1 MRARFLPIISFLCL
15 APLLLLS
22 CTASVNENPQDSI
35 DKIESE
41 VYDSSS
47 WDENSPISTEDSTGC
62 LVFQSPSNPSEIE
75 LYFVLSID
83 LGGIEYSRTLQAE
96 QTIIIK
102 NVPLGHH
109 TVTCKAYK
117 SETGSLFARGSA
129 DAIFKYGQTAEMSLS
144 LKRQLSPEAPVITV
158 QPESKVLS
166 LGEDGT
172 CSTTIRAEA
181 KTSGGALNAVWY
193 VSLNAD
199 MSGKEELTSDTQT
212 NPSEADPNLKICTT
226 SFNFSTSQAG
236 VRYYQC
242 EFTHTDGENF
252 GDEVSVTK
260 TNIVS
265 IRVKALSS
273 FTASYKGSPLAA
285 NANPSLTD
293 FTITETYSDGSTATG
308 DPEKYT
314 IESTAEGSTYNKI
327 GQLPFKITR
336 TGSSLTYDTTV
347 SYKYAPPTS
356 YTAIIQGDSS
366 ITIAQYAGSKTLTV
380 QGETPTSYTIYGS
393 SPTQTVSDT
402 VSYQWYK
409 GTTPISGATD
419 QRYTISA
426 DTAGTNSYSCKVTYT
441 PNPTY
446 ALSTTAT
453 TKETPSVSVKVAP
466 WTVSAELD
474 GSTISPTEG
483 RYILDSGK
491 KYTFYLQ
498 NTDRT
503 TLTSYITVAGS
514 LTIQESEYSYLTIN
528 PNGLSNEFYVTP
540 SASTSQNTSI
550 EIKHYQ
556 TTLCTVQIS
565 IKPESTPSNVI
576 TSWDDLKTAINTH
589 GNNQTEET
597 FTIAGNLEADSYIEV
612 TGNVSIVAA
621 DSSGATIYRV
631 SGKNNAFFSVN
642 GSKASLTLGK
652 TGQSITLDGK
662 TQGGSQP
669 TASNPLISVTSGGT
683 VYINN
688 AVTLQN
694 NKNSSK
700 AGGAISL
707 TNSTLW
713 MSGGSIKD
721 NTCSSTSN
729 GNGGGGVYLNNS
741 SMTFSGGTISGN
753 TATKDGGG
761 IYATNN
767 SSITMSGNATISG
780 NTSNSN
786 IANTNDNG
794 GGGIYLNNSS
804 LNMISN
810 AKIIGNTTNARG
822 GGIYNTVSG
831 NVIIWSVEAV
841 PDPDDPDPDMHN
853 KAYGYGNGSTGNGN
867 RIYGYYKVGENGTE
881 QDTLD

>member
-22 CTASVNENPQDSI
+22 CTASVNGNPQDSI

-83 LGGIEYSRTLQAE
+83 LGGIEYSWTLQAE

-144 LKRQLSPEAPVITV
+144 LKRLLSPEAPVITV

-181 KTSGGALNAVWY
+181 RTSGGDLNAVWY
-193 VSLNAD
+193 KSPNAD
-199 MSGKEELTSDTQT
+199 MSGKEALTSATTQT
-212 NPSEADPNLKICTT
+212 NSSEADPNLKICATYV
-226 SFNFSTSQAG
+226 NFTLDG
-236 VRYYQC
+236 PTHMYYQC

-265 IRVKALSS
+265 ISVKALSS
-273 FTASYKGSPLAA
+273 FTASYKGSPVRSLSL
-285 NANPSLTD
+285 PSISD

-308 DPEKYT
+308 DPEDYIITTYSIDTNQKVGQIP
-314 IESTAEGSTYNKI
+314 IELKHETTGKTATAN
-327 GQLPFKITR
+327 
-336 TGSSLTYDTTV
+336 V
-347 SYKYAPPTS
+347 SYKYQPQTYSNPTLNE
-356 YTAIIQGDSS
+356 TSS

-446 ALSTTAT
+446 AMSTTAT
-453 TKETPSVSVKVAP
+453 TKETSPVSVKVAP
-466 WTVSAELD
+466 WTISVKKGD
-474 GSTISPTEG
+474 TTISSSEG
-483 RYILDSGK
+483 RYSLDSGTQ
-491 KYTFYLQ
+491 YTFYL
-498 NTDRT
+498 NNADYITLLA
-503 TLTSYITVAGS
+503 LTSVEGTINWSEPGS
-514 LTIQESEYSYLTIN
+514 SYLTIN
-528 PNGLSNEFYVTP
+528 YGPDDNARYITPN
-540 SASTSQNTSI
+540 ASTSQNTSL
-550 EIKHYQ
+550 ELKYGQ
-556 TTLCTVQIS
+556 KTLCSAQIS

-576 TSWDDLKTAINTH
+576 TTWSELSAAINAY
-589 GNNQTEET
+589 GDNPAEKT
-597 FTIAGNLEADSYIEV
+597 FTISGTLEADSSISV

-621 DSSGATIYRV
+621 DNSGALIKRKSSYQ
-631 SGKNNAFFSVN
+631 KQLFSVT
-642 GSKASLTLGK
+642 GSNASLKLGSSDNK
-652 TGQSITLDGK
+652 PITIDGNK
-662 TQGGSQP
+662 DSVNAQNS
-669 TASNPLISVTSGGT
+669 LIMVSDGAELQLNN
-683 VYINN
+683 YI
-688 AVTLQN
+688 TLQN
-694 NKNSSK
+694 NYATQKG
-700 AGGAISL
+700 GGAINV
-707 TNSTLW
+707 TEATLK
-713 MSGGSIKD
+713 MFGGTIKD
-721 NTCSSTSN
+721 NTSTHNSS
-729 GNGGGGVYLNNS
+729 GGGGIYLEDS
-741 SMTFSGGTISGN
+741 TMLLYGGTISGN
-753 TATKDGGG
+753 ETNYNGGG
-761 IYATNN
+761 IYAKGSETN
-767 SSITMSGNATISG
+767 ITIQGPVKIRGNET
-780 NTSNSN
+780 TMYK
-786 IANTNDNG
+786 TNAG
-794 GGGIYLNNSS
+794 GGGIYLYSDAS
-804 LNMISN
+804 LNVGDDVSILGNISRSN
-810 AKIIGNTTNARG
+810 G
-822 GGIYNTVSG
+822 GGIYNTTNGKVILANTSIFDTTYDYDEENQASG
-831 NVIIWSVEAV
+831 
-841 PDPDDPDPDMHN
+841 DTYGHN
-853 KAYGYGNGSTGNGN
+853 IFNTYRISGSDTDLG
-867 RIYGYYKVGENGTE
+867 
-881 QDTLD
+881 TLD

>member
-62 LVFQSPSNPSEIE
+62 LVFQSPSNPSGTE

-144 LKRQLSPEAPVITV
+144 LKRQMSPEAPVITL

-172 CSTTIRAEA
+172 CSTTISAEA
-181 KTSGGALNAVWY
+181 RTSGGDLTAVWY
-193 VSLNAD
+193 KSPNAD
-199 MSGKEELTSDTQT
+199 MSGKEALTSATTQT
-212 NPSEADPNLKICTT
+212 NSSEADPNLKICTT
-226 SFNFSTSQAG
+226 YMDFTINGPTHM
-236 VRYYQC
+236 YYQC

-260 TNIVS
+260 TNIVLLS
-265 IRVKALSS
+265 VKTLSS
-273 FTASYKGSPLAA
+273 FTASYKGSPVRSLSL
-285 NANPSLTD
+285 PSISD
-293 FTITETYSDGSTATG
+293 FTITETYSDGSTASG
-308 DPEKYT
+308 DPEDYIITTYSIDTNQKVGQIP
-314 IESTAEGSTYNKI
+314 IELKHETTGKTATAN
-327 GQLPFKITR
+327 
-336 TGSSLTYDTTV
+336 V
-347 SYKYAPPTS
+347 SYKYQPQNYSAPTLDA
-356 YTAIIQGDSS
+356 TSS

-441 PNPTY
+441 PNSTY

-565 IKPESTPSNVI
+565 IKPESTPSDAI
-576 TSWDDLKTAINTH
+576 TTWSDLSAAINAY
-589 GNNQTEET
+589 GDNPAEKT
-597 FTIAGNLEADSYIEV
+597 FTISGTLEADSSISV

-621 DSSGATIYRV
+621 DNSGALIKRKSSYQ
-631 SGKNNAFFSVN
+631 KQLFSVT
-642 GSKASLTLGK
+642 GSNASLKLGSSDNK
-652 TGQSITLDGK
+652 PITIDGNK
-662 TQGGSQP
+662 DNVNAQNS
-669 TASNPLISVTSGGT
+669 LIMVSDGAELQLNN
-683 VYINN
+683 YI
-688 AVTLQN
+688 TLQN
-694 NKNSSK
+694 NYATQKG
-700 AGGAISL
+700 GGAINV
-707 TNSTLW
+707 TEATLK
-713 MSGGSIKD
+713 MFGGTIKD
-721 NTCSSTSN
+721 NTSTHNSS
-729 GNGGGGVYLNNS
+729 GGGGIYLEDS
-741 SMTFSGGTISGN
+741 TMLLYGGTISGN
-753 TATKDGGG
+753 ETNYYGGG
-761 IYATNN
+761 IYAKG
-767 SSITMSGNATISG
+767 SSTEITIQGYVYIRGNQTTVSQE
-780 NTSNSN
+780 SS
-786 IANTNDNG
+786 G
-794 GGGIYLNNSS
+794 GGGIYLKN
-804 LNMISN
+804 N
-810 AKIIGNTTNARG
+810 AKLTVGDGASILGNTTHSKG
-822 GGIYNTVSG
+822 GGIYNTSSTVEIIIYNT
-831 NVIIWSVEAV
+831 NVFDTTYDYTETNQALK
-841 PDPDDPDPDMHN
+841 N
-853 KAYGYGNGSTGNGN
+853 TYGHKIFGKYRLNGSSE
-867 RIYGYYKVGENGTE
+867 VS
-881 QDTLD
+881 DFLD

>member
-144 LKRQLSPEAPVITV
+144 LKKQLSPEAPVITV

-166 LGEDGT
+166 LGEGGI
-172 CSTTIRAEA
+172 STTIRAEA
-181 KTSGGALNAVWY
+181 KTSGGDLTAVWY
-193 VSLNAD
+193 KSPNAD

-212 NPSEADPNLKICTT
+212 NPSEADPNLKICKT

-265 IRVKALSS
+265 ISVKALSS
-273 FTASYKGSPLAA
+273 FTASYKGSPVRSLSL
-285 NANPSLTD
+285 PSISD
-293 FTITETYSDGSTATG
+293 FTITETYSDGSTASG
-308 DPEKYT
+308 DPEDYIITTSSIDTNQKVGQIPIGLKHEIT
-314 IESTAEGSTYNKI
+314 GKTATAN
-327 GQLPFKITR
+327 
-336 TGSSLTYDTTV
+336 V
-347 SYKYAPPTS
+347 SYKYQPQNYSAPTLDA
-356 YTAIIQGDSS
+356 TSS

-441 PNPTY
+441 PNSTY

-514 LTIQESEYSYLTIN
+514 LTIQESEYSYLTID

-565 IKPESTPSNVI
+565 IKPESTPSDAI
-576 TSWDDLKTAINTH
+576 TTWSELKTKINEH
-589 GNNQTEET
+589 SDSQTPLQLK
-597 FTIAGNLEADSYIEV
+597 ISGNLDADSYIEV
-612 TGNVSIVAA
+612 TGNVSIDAA
-621 DSSGATIYRV
+621 DSSGARIFRTSTFTSNMFNV
-631 SGKNNAFFSVN
+631 KGEN
-642 GSKASLTLGK
+642 ASLSLGSANNY
-652 TGQSITLDGK
+652 SITLDGQTK
-662 TQGGSQP
+662 NGSNV
-669 TASNPLISVTSGGT
+669 TANYPLITVSNKAT
-683 VYINN
+683 VYMNN
-688 AVTLQN
+688 GVTLQN
-694 NKNSSK
+694 NKNSTR

-713 MSGGSIKD
+713 MPGGSIND
-721 NTCSSTSN
+721 NTCSSSSN

-881 QDTLD
+881 QSTLD

>member
-144 LKRQLSPEAPVITV
+144 LKKQLSPEAPVITV

-181 KTSGGALNAVWY
+181 RTSGGDLTAVWY
-193 VSLNAD
+193 KSPNAD
-199 MSGKEELTSDTQT
+199 MSGKEALTGATTQT
-212 NPSEADPNLKICTT
+212 NSSEADPNLKICTT
-226 SFNFSTSQAG
+226 YVNFTLDG
-236 VRYYQC
+236 PTHMYYQC

-265 IRVKALSS
+265 ISVKALSS
-273 FTASYKGSPLAA
+273 FTASYKGSPVRSLSL
-285 NANPSLTD
+285 PSISD
-293 FTITETYSDGSTATG
+293 FTITETYSDGSTASGDTEDYIITTSSIDTNQKVGQIPIELKHEITG
-308 DPEKYT
+308 K
-314 IESTAEGSTYNKI
+314 TATAN
-327 GQLPFKITR
+327 
-336 TGSSLTYDTTV
+336 V
-347 SYKYAPPTS
+347 SYKYQPQNYSAPTLDA
-356 YTAIIQGDSS
+356 TSS

-441 PNPTY
+441 PNSTY

-453 TKETPSVSVKVAP
+453 TKETPSVSVKVVP
-466 WTVSAELD
+466 WTISVKKGD
-474 GSTISPTEG
+474 TTISSSEG
-483 RYILDSGK
+483 RYSLDSGTQ
-491 KYTFYLQ
+491 YTFYLYNADY
-498 NTDRT
+498 NTLLA
-503 TLTSYITVAGS
+503 LTSVGGTINWSEPGS
-514 LTIQESEYSYLTIN
+514 SYLTIN
-528 PNGLSNEFYVTP
+528 DGPDHNARYITPN
-540 SASTSQNTSI
+540 ASTSQNTSL
-550 EIKHYQ
+550 ELKYGQ
-556 TTLCTVQIS
+556 KTLCSAQIS
-565 IKPESTPSNVI
+565 IKPESTPSDAI
-576 TSWDDLKTAINTH
+576 TTWSGLKTAIEEYGSNL
-589 GNNQTEET
+589 TEKT
-597 FTIAGNLEADSYIEV
+597 FTIAGDLDADSTISV
-612 TGNVSIVAA
+612 TGNIKIIAYDA
-621 DSSGATIYRV
+621 SGATITRNSSYKNALFSV
-631 SGKNNAFFSVN
+631 SGTNVILALGSADNNPITIDGNKDTVTAQ
-642 GSKASLTLGK
+642 KSL
-652 TGQSITLDGK
+652 ITVSDGAEL
-662 TQGGSQP
+662 Q
-669 TASNPLISVTSGGT
+669 L
-683 VYINN
+683 NN
-688 AVTLQN
+688 NITLQN
-694 NKNSSK
+694 NKTSAS
-700 AGGAISL
+700 GGAISADGA
-707 TNSTLW
+707 TIR
-713 MSGGSIKD
+713 MSGGSIQG
-721 NTCSSTSN
+721 NNSTHSSN
-729 GNGGGGVYLNNS
+729 GGGGGGVYLENS
-741 SMTFSGGTISGN
+741 STMLIYGGTISGN
-753 TATKDGGG
+753 ETYNWGGG
-761 IYATNN
+761 IFAKGSDT
-767 SSITMSGNATISG
+767 SITIEGSVSIMDNKTTMSNG
-780 NTSNSN
+780 SNP
-786 IANTNDNG
+786 G
-794 GGGIYLNNSS
+794 GGGIYLYTNANLKIKSDGISIKNNTS
-804 LNMISN
+804 
-810 AKIIGNTTNARG
+810 KARG
-822 GGIYNTVSG
+822 GGIYNTSSG
-831 NVIIWSVEAV
+831 NLTIYST
-841 PDPDDPDPDMHN
+841 
-853 KAYGYGNGSTGNGN
+853 SLFTGNTAQEGGN
-867 RIYGYYKVGENGTE
+867 HIYGYYKVGENGTE
-881 QDTLD
+881 QTTLD